1 MAATMVGWLASSWVG
16 HSVVQMVDLMVVT
29 MVVMSVAEMV
39 GQ

>member
-16 HSVVQMVDLMVVT
+16 HSVVQMVDLMVV
-29 MVVMSVAEMV
+29 MSVAEMV